1 MMRLIKLIVFTAV
14 ILSSTNISIS
24 QASSATK
31 YTVCYFPFDIDRYVP
46 YSELSIHIA
55 NCYAISDDEFRLID
69 DSIKKLPPPDEA
81 VKYDSQNLKVKI
93 FNDATTIYIDYQGV
107 VKIGNEEYKNA
118 GVKKTEDLIR
128 PILKGKRSLPR
139 KKL

>member
-55 NCYAISDDEFRLID
+55 NCYAISDNEFRLID
-69 DSIKKLPPPDEA
+69 DLIKKLPIPEDSI
-81 VKYDSQNLKVKI
+81 KYDSQNLKVKI
-93 FNDATTIYIDYQGV
+93 FNDATTIYIDYQGI
-107 VKIGNEEYKNA
+107 VKIGDTEYKNA
-118 GVKKTEDLIR
+118 GVKKTENLIR

>member
-69 DSIKKLPPPDEA
+69 DSIKKLPIPEDSI
-81 VKYDSQNLKVKI
+81 KYDSQNLKVKI

-107 VKIGNEEYKNA
+107 VKISNEEYKNA

>member
-1 MMRLIKLIVFTAV
+1 MKFTLKV
-14 ILSSTNISIS
+14 ILAIFSLNILN
-24 QASSATK
+24 SATASPTT
-31 YTVCYFPFDIDRYVP
+31 YTACYFPFDVDRYVP
-46 YSELSIHIA
+46 FSELSIQIA

-69 DSIKKLPPPDEA
+69 DSIKKLPSPDEA

-93 FNDATTIYIDYQGV
+93 FNNATTIYIDYQGI
-107 VKIGNEEYKNA
+107 VKIGSEEYKNA
-118 GVKKTEDLIR
+118 GVKKIEALIG

>member
-1 MMRLIKLIVFTAV
+1 MKFALKV
-14 ILSSTNISIS
+14 ILTIFSLNILN
-24 QASSATK
+24 SATASPAI
-31 YTVCYFPFDIDRYVP
+31 YTACYFPFDVDRYVP
-46 YSELSIHIA
+46 FSELSIQIT
-55 NCYAISDDEFRLID
+55 NCYAISEDEFRLID
-69 DSIKKLPPPDEA
+69 DSIKKLPPPHEA

-93 FNDATTIYIDYQGV
+93 FNNETTIYIDYQGI